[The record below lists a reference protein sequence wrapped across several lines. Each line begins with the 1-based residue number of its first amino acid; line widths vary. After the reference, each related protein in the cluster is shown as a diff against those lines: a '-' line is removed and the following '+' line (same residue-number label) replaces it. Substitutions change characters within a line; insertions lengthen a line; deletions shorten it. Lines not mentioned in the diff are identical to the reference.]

1 MQSYKKFPYA
11 QGILKNICTFSTRK
25 LDSQL
30 VIFQALTNPD
40 KKIFTIF
47 ATVKKIVL
55 FILCILVCAPAFS
68 QKKSKERYPMYYY
81 VDENGD
87 TLFVDQID
95 PVWCFPKG
103 TKLKKG
109 DWRRQYKLV
118 YNFNKVYPYA
128 LAGKKMMAQVDSV
141 IAADASKRG
150 ERNAYTRD
158 VMFELF
164 DIFAGDIKNM
174 SISQGV
180 VLMRLVDRE
189 CGIPPFEI
197 IKEYRSSFSANF
209 WQFIAKLFGQNLKKR
224 YDPQGEDAKIEEL
237 VQIWNKGHWDS
248 FYYAIFFEP
257 PKKTVI
263 KRDRLQSTVKSREE
277 RRKRSEEDL
286 MRKGLKEAREIL
298 KEQGD

>member
-1 MQSYKKFPYA
+1 M
-11 QGILKNICTFSTRK
+11 
-25 LDSQL
+25 
-30 VIFQALTNPD
+30 IFQALTSLV
-40 KKIFTIF
+40 KKFFVTF

-55 FILCILVCAPAFS
+55 LILCILVCSPAFS

-103 TKLKKG
+103 TRLKKG

-141 IAADASKRG
+141 LAVDATKRG

-164 DIFAGDIKNM
+164 DIFASDIKHM
-174 SISQGV
+174 TISQGV

-197 IKEYRSSFSANF
+197 IKELTQKTYFHHTGYLGGDRFVLAKDMLANNPVRMVEMAVRGMIPKNRLGD
-209 WQFIAKLFGQNLKKR
+209 QIYKKLH
-224 YDPQGEDAKIEEL
+224 
-237 VQIWNKGHWDS
+237 V
-248 FYYAIFFEP
+248 YAGPEHP
-257 PKKTVI
+257 HAAQQPEV
-263 KRDRLQSTVKSREE
+263 L
-277 RRKRSEEDL
+277 
-286 MRKGLKEAREIL
+286 EI
-298 KEQGD
+298 DIR